1 MVNGVYRARLKKAL
15 TKEAANFLSS
25 MEDDYKIF
33 EEDLDGTEAHNIM
46 LYEQGVISKSELI
59 QILSS
64 LEQLREDFITGKVKL
79 DPKYEDV
86 HEFIES
92 YVIRRIGRK
101 VGGKLHTG
109 RSRNDQV
116 VLDVRIRLR
125 KEIIEIGEAV
135 IDLISSLLERAR
147 EFKYSIM
154 PLYTHTQHAQIGTL
168 GHYFLANVDI
178 LLRDLERLHSCYE
191 RVNLSPLGA
200 GPIGGTSIPIDRWRT
215 ASLLGFKDLVE
226 NSIDAVSSRDV
237 EIEVLSVLANLMTN
251 LSRISEDLILWS
263 SSEFGFVEL
272 ADEYSSTSSIM
283 PQKKNPCTLELIRG
297 RTGRVYGALNGLLT
311 TCKGLITGYNR
322 DLQEIK
328 HHLWTSLETLKES
341 LEIISGVI
349 KTMKVNEKRMRAE
362 VEHGYTLALDLA
374 ERLVEEKGIS
384 FREAHALIGNLV
396 LRLAKSGKSLSA
408 LKPDILEELSS
419 KILGKS
425 LKVDSEFLR
434 KTISPEAS
442 LQNRKSFGS
451 PNPKEIERMLKTRT
465 GNLEVNRRKW
475 LSKREA
481 LEEAKS
487 LLRETVKRYL
497 AEI

>member
-1 MVNGVYRARLKKAL
+1 
-15 TKEAANFLSS
+15 
-25 MEDDYKIF
+25 
-33 EEDLDGTEAHNIM
+33 
-46 LYEQGVISKSELI
+46 
-59 QILSS
+59 
-64 LEQLREDFITGKVKL
+64 
-79 DPKYEDV
+79 
-86 HEFIES
+86 
-92 YVIRRIGRK
+92 
-101 VGGKLHTG
+101 
-109 RSRNDQV
+109 
-116 VLDVRIRLR
+116 
-125 KEIIEIGEAV
+125 
-135 IDLISSLLERAR
+135 
-147 EFKYSIM
+147 
-154 PLYTHTQHAQIGTL
+154 
-168 GHYFLANVDI
+168 
-178 LLRDLERLHSCYE
+178 
-191 RVNLSPLGA
+191 
-200 GPIGGTSIPIDRWRT
+200 
-215 ASLLGFKDLVE
+215 
-226 NSIDAVSSRDV
+226 
-237 EIEVLSVLANLMTN
+237 
-251 LSRISEDLILWS
+251 
-263 SSEFGFVEL
+263 
-272 ADEYSSTSSIM
+272 M